1 MSGSEPGSA
10 PAAGSGY
17 RLAAAGREAAED
29 ERLDLLEQIYDPTS
43 RRRRSLLEP
52 GWRCLEVGAGRGSM
66 AVWLAEQVGPTGH
79 VVATDL
85 DTCHLSRLDLP
96 NLEVVEHNILDDPL
110 DALGAGSFDLVCSRL
125 MLFHLQN
132 RQEHAVRQMAA
143 CLAPGGWL
151 VDEDAAWRTAGAPV
165 DPAHPRHDDYQ
176 QVWHDGDWWTHR
188 GYDKRFGAKLPAI
201 FERCGLEEISDEASS
216 EGSAAAR
223 PGRGGG
229 SRPWRSS
236 TSSAERPTRP
246 GVRWR

>member
-85 DTCHLSRLDLP
+85 DTRQLSRLDLP

-132 RQEHAVRQMAA
+132 PRSRRSGRWPRAWRRVAGSSTRTP
-143 CLAPGGWL
+143 PGGL
-151 VDEDAAWRTAGAPV
+151 PG
-165 DPAHPRHDDYQ
+165 PRSILRIRA
-176 QVWHDGDWWTHR
+176 TTTTS
-188 GYDKRFGAKLPAI
+188 
-201 FERCGLEEISDEASS
+201 RCGTTATGGRIAATTSGSARSCRPSS
-216 EGSAAAR
+216 SAAASR
-223 PGRGGG
+223 RSATRRRARDPRRLALGEVVDPDPGGR
-229 SRPWRSS
+229 RRARRSDRRVP
-236 TSSAERPTRP
+236 A
-246 GVRWR
+246 